1 MKVILQEDVK
11 KLGKKG
17 QVIEVAE
24 GYARNFLFPRNL
36 AKEAT
41 SGNIKALDQIKASEA
56 KKAEQLKQEAQALAA
71 RMEGQIFK
79 LVTKSGDGG
88 RLFGSITTKDVAEL
102 IGKQLNVK
110 LDKRKID
117 YKDTIKNLGV
127 YTMTIKLHPEVHA
140 TFQVQ
145 VFPD

>member
-17 QVIEVAE
+17 QVMEVAE

-41 SGNIKALDQIKASEA
+41 GGNIKALDQIKASEA
-56 KKAEQLKQEAQALAA
+56 KKAEQIKQEAQALAA
-71 RMEGQIFK
+71 RIEDQIFK

-102 IGKQLNVK
+102 ISKQLNVK

-117 YKDTIKNLGV
+117 FKDTIKALGV
-127 YTMTIKLHPEVHA
+127 YTMTIKLHPEVQA
-140 TFQVQ
+140 TFKVQ
-145 VFPD
+145 VSPE